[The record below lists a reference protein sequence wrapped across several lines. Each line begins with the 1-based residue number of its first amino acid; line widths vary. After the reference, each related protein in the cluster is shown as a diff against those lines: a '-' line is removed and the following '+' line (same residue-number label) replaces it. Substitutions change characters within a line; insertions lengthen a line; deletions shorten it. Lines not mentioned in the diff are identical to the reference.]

1 MQEQTKATVDTW
13 QSEQVP
19 SHQRRILFSVIG
31 TGPYVLRGERCASA
45 DEAGLAYQ
53 LTIFKLSIF
62 KLLTAASLVTRVMQ
76 RASAWAATM
85 MSNARA
91 FRLRRLATVRIRA

>member
-1 MQEQTKATVDTW
+1 MDLIVVDGAKRD
-13 QSEQVP
+13 SEFIADLEAEPSRLRMAQVM
-19 SHQRRILFSVIG
+19 G
-31 TGPYVLRGERCASA
+31 MRGCASA
-45 DEAGLAYQ
+45 DGAGLAYQ